1 VYSLRLSN
9 IFYNGVIKENPIFV
23 QLIGMCATLAIT
35 TSALNGLSMGL
46 SVTGV
51 LVCSNFVISL
61 LRNVIPDKVRIPAF
75 VVVIATFVT
84 MVDMFLKAFAPA
96 IYSALG
102 LFIPLIVVNCIIFA
116 RAETFASKN
125 GVIESIVDGLGMGI
139 GYTIALVI
147 LGSIREILG
156 AGSIFGIPLFGEGFQ
171 PALILIMPPGA
182 FILLGTL
189 IGIFNLIRKKNENK
203 KDVKHKEESYNI

>member
-1 VYSLRLSN
+1 MRLSN

-125 GVIESIVDGLGMGI
+125 GVIESVVDGLGMGI

>member
-1 VYSLRLSN
+1 MRLSN

-46 SVTGV
+46 SVIGV

-125 GVIESIVDGLGMGI
+125 GVIESVVDGLGMGI

>member
-1 VYSLRLSN
+1 MQGITSATVTSKAVVKGANTAIDTFNSKFAEWFFKEVYSLRLSN

-46 SVTGV
+46 SVIGV

-116 RAETFASKN
+116 RAETFASKT
-125 GVIESIVDGLGMGI
+125 E
-139 GYTIALVI
+139 
-147 LGSIREILG
+147 
-156 AGSIFGIPLFGEGFQ
+156 
-171 PALILIMPPGA
+171 
-182 FILLGTL
+182 
-189 IGIFNLIRKKNENK
+189 
-203 KDVKHKEESYNI
+203 

>member
-46 SVTGV
+46 SVIGV

>member
-1 VYSLRLSN
+1 LRLSN

-46 SVTGV
+46 SVIGV

-125 GVIESIVDGLGMGI
+125 GVIESVVDGLGMGI

>member
-46 SVTGV
+46 SVIGV

-125 GVIESIVDGLGMGI
+125 GVIESVVDGLGMGI